1 VRPYGAPRYGAAVLR
16 GGVLAVLVL
25 LVCAAGAAADA
36 PTRYSLAGARD
47 AGMGLSYVCLL

>member
-1 VRPYGAPRYGAAVLR
+1 VLR